1 MRVLYKIDILNF
13 SFNLDEPE
21 LNFKVVKKKLSS
33 LSKIFKVEVSTIKE
47 SNDMDFLKINKLV
60 GYLQTFEMTTL
71 KNKEYCL
78 ECH

>member
-1 MRVLYKIDILNF
+1 MGILNF
-13 SFNLDEPE
+13 SFNLGEPE

-33 LSKIFKVEVSTIKE
+33 LSKIFRIEVSTIKE

-71 KNKEYCL
+71 KNKGYCL
-78 ECH
+78 EFH